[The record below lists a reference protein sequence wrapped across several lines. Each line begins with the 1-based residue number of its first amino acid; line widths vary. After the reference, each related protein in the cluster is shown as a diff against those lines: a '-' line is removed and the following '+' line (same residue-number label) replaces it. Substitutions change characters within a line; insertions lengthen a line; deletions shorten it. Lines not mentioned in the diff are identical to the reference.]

1 MLALGVSLWGQ
12 LGVPLLFLV
21 FWLVL
26 FSLRLSAFLASSGSA
41 VAQQGLLFV
50 LLSRWV
56 LAVLGLPPSWPQNEE
71 EDEEGEG
78 GGR

>member
-56 LAVLGLPPSWPQNEE
+56 LAVLSLPPSWPQNEE
-71 EDEEGEG
+71 EEEEG